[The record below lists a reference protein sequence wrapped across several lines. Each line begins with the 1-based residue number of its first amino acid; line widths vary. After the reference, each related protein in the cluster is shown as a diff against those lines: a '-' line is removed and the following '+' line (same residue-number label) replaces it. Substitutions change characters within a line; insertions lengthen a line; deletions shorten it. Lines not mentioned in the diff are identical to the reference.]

1 MTQTEIEKL
10 VKKQR
15 DFFNSGETLNVSF
28 RISALEKLR
37 ACIIKYE
44 KKINQAIRADLGK
57 SAFESY
63 MCETGL
69 VLSELTY
76 MIKHTRKFAKERTVH
91 TPLAQF
97 QSRSYQKPSPYG
109 VVLIMSPWN
118 YPLMLTLEP
127 LIDAL
132 AAGNTAIVKPSAY
145 SANTSELISRM
156 LGECFDEKYVAV
168 VTGGREENTCLLNE
182 HFDYIFFTGSQSV
195 GKEVMRCAS
204 AHLTPITLEL
214 GGKSPC
220 IVHKSADIKLA
231 AKRIVFGKFLNCGQT
246 CVAPD
251 YIYCDST
258 VKDELL
264 NELKKQIQKQYGRQP
279 LKRKQYGKIINEK
292 HFDRLLGLIDYKKVV
307 VGGMANRSTL
317 QIEPTIMDNVTFS
330 DLVMHEEIFGPI
342 LPVLTYDF
350 IDEAVDTIRS
360 MSHPLALYIF
370 TQDKCAAK
378 SVIEKIGFGGG
389 CINDTLIHL
398 ATSEMPFGG
407 FGESGLGSYHYHCGD
422 HEAHLHPNGVCPYK
436 NGAVSNENTSGQTQ
450 TQTQTQTQSAGNQN
464 QVTEQMNTYQP
475 VFDANYYYMNNPDL
489 QSVVGSDSQKLF
501 EHFYTCG
508 MAEGRRA
515 SENFDV
521 SVYKANNP
529 DLVAVFGDDLKAYY
543 THYVQSGQL
552 ENRVCK

>member
-28 RISALEKLR
+28 RISALERLR

-76 MIKHTRKFAKERTVH
+76 MIKHTRKYAKERTVR

-97 QSRSYQKPSPYG
+97 HSRSYQKPSPYG

-127 LIDAL
+127 LVDAL

-145 SANTSELISRM
+145 SANTSDLISRM

-182 HFDYIFFTGSQSV
+182 NFDYIFFTGSQSV

-220 IVHKSADIKLA
+220 IVHKSANIKLA

-251 YIYCDST
+251 YVLVERR
-258 VKDELL
+258 VKDAF
-264 NELKKQIQKQYGRQP
+264 LKYLIYWTIKMYGENAFANPSYGRIVN
-279 LKRKQYGKIINEK
+279 RK
-292 HFDRLLGLIDYKKVV
+292 HFDRISGLIEENKVV
-307 VGGMANRSTL
+307 YGGRTKEETL
-317 QIEPTIMDNVTFS
+317 QIEPTILFPVSEKDA
-330 DLVMHEEIFGPI
+330 VMQEEIFGPVLPI
-342 LPVLTYDF
+342 LVVENM
-350 IDEAVDTIRS
+350 DEAQRFVQNREK
-360 MSHPLALYIF
+360 PLACYIF
-370 TQDKCAAK
+370 TSSRKTRRKFVCYTF
-378 SVIEKIGFGGG
+378 FGGG
-389 CINDTLIHL
+389 CVNDTVMHL
-398 ATSEMPFGG
+398 TTPELPFGG
-407 FGESGLGSYHYHCGD
+407 VGNSGMGAYHGKRSFETFSHQKSILD
-422 HEAHLHPNGVCPYK
+422 KSQIVDIPVR
-436 NGAVSNENTSGQTQ
+436 
-450 TQTQTQTQSAGNQN
+450 
-464 QVTEQMNTYQP
+464 YQP
-475 VFDANYYYMNNPDL
+475 YRMW
-489 QSVVGSDSQKLF
+489 K
-501 EHFYTCG
+501 
-508 MAEGRRA
+508 
-515 SENFDV
+515 
-521 SVYKANNP
+521 KAVIR
-529 DLVAVFGDDLKAYY
+529 LIGTK
-543 THYVQSGQL
+543 
-552 ENRVCK
+552 